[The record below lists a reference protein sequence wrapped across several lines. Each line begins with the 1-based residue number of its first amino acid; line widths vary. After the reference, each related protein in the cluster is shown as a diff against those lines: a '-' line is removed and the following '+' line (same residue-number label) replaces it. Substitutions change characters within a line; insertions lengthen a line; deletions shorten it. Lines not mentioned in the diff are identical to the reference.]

1 MIFSSRDRPASS
13 SSRLRR
19 IVQADPSATESP
31 TCSVPFFSELGSGLR
46 DRRAWARPAHLWCG
60 HCSSAAAVAYIEPE
74 WTLVPGPFL
83 CVMANSGCFAAA
95 GTATAVMAR
104 GRTKSGVGGT
114 SKRPRN
120 SDKVAPY
127 EGRVGRRMASQARKK
142 ARRGAAPG
150 RACLRSEAVIAAGQ
164 IEGKAVDQF
173 HFLGKITA
181 EIRGTRYANR
191 TRVECR
197 LGGT

>member
-19 IVQADPSATESP
+19 IAQADPSATESP
-31 TCSVPFFSELGSGLR
+31 TCSVAFSPNSEAVCEIGVRGAPR
-46 DRRAWARPAHLWCG
+46 IRG
-60 HCSSAAAVAYIEPE
+60 HCSSAAPVAYIEPE

-83 CVMANSGCFAAA
+83 RVMANSGCFAAA
-95 GTATAVMAR
+95 GTPTAVIAL

-127 EGRVGRRMASQARKK
+127 EGRVGRRMASRARKK
-142 ARRGAAPG
+142 ARRGAASG
-150 RACLRSEAVIAAGQ
+150 RACLRSKAAIAAGQ

-191 TRVECR
+191 TRVGCR

>member
-19 IVQADPSATESP
+19 IAQADPSATESP

-83 CVMANSGCFAAA
+83 CGMADSGCFAAA
-95 GTATAVMAR
+95 GTATAVMAL

-127 EGRVGRRMASQARKK
+127 EGRVGRRMTSQARKK
-142 ARRGAAPG
+142 ARRGAAPAG
-150 RACLRSEAVIAAGQ
+150 RVFAARR
-164 IEGKAVDQF
+164 
-173 HFLGKITA
+173 LS
-181 EIRGTRYANR
+181 
-191 TRVECR
+191 R
-197 LGGT
+197 LGRSRARPLTNFTFWGRLPPKYVGALREQNES